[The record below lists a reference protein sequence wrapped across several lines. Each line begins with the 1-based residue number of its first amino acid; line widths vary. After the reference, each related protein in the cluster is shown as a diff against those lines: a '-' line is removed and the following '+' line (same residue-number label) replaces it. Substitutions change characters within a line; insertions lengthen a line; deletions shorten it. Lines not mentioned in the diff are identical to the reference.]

1 MEAQLHDARLCKLG
15 EGPLWHP
22 EREQLF
28 WFDILAQK
36 LLSRRGEE
44 TLEWNFDRPVSAA
57 AWIDHDTLLIAGAGT
72 LMRFDVTSGHREQ
85 ICPLESDRP
94 GNRSNDGRADP
105 WGGFWIGTM
114 GRSAEP
120 GAGAIGRY
128 YRGELRELF
137 GSITIPNSISFTPD
151 GRFAHFS
158 DTHQRLVWRQRLGKG
173 GWPTGEPEIYLDLR
187 AQKTNPDGAVCDA
200 EGFLW
205 LACWGNSHI
214 ARYTPDGHCH
224 TKLALPVEQPSCP
237 AFGGADFTTLY
248 VTSARDGLQPKEE
261 ALLTMDGATFSFN
274 AGVSGLREPSVTL

>member
-1 MEAQLHDARLCKLG
+1 MEAQLYDARLCNLG

-28 WFDILAQK
+28 WFDILGQK
-36 LLSRRGEE
+36 LLSRQGEE

-57 AWIDHDTLLIAGAGT
+57 AWIDRDTLLIAGAGA
-72 LMRFDVTSGHREQ
+72 LIRLDVTSGHREQ
-85 ICPLESDRP
+85 ICPFESDRP

-120 GAGAIGRY
+120 GAGAIWRY
-128 YRGELRELF
+128 YRGELRKLF

-158 DTHQRLVWRQRLGKG
+158 DTHKRLVWRQRLAKG
-173 GWPTGEPEIYLDLR
+173 GWPTGEPQIYIDLR

-200 EGFLW
+200 DGFLW

-224 TKLALPVEQPSCP
+224 TMLALPVEQPSCP
-237 AFGGADFTTLY
+237 AFGGADLTALY
-248 VTSARDGLQPKEE
+248 VTSARDGLKPKG
-261 ALLTMDGATFSFN
+261 ALMTMDGATLSFN
-274 AGVSGLREPSVTL
+274 TRISGLREPSVTL